1 MAEPVQIRVDP
12 TPNPEAM
19 KFTVNRELWAGRA
32 LTMSDP
38 LQAFAMP
45 LAARLFGVDGVKS
58 LFFLRDFVTVTR
70 RPGVDWEP
78 LVDSVRQALLAHFSE
93 PAQAFDLDQ

>member
-1 MAEPVQIRVDP
+1 MAEAVEVRVDP

-19 KFTVNRELWAGRA
+19 KFTVNREVWAGRA

-45 LAARLFGVDGVKS
+45 LAARLFTVEGVKS

-70 RPGVDWEP
+70 RPGVEWEP
-78 LVDSVRQALLAHFSE
+78 LVEDVRRELEAHFSE
-93 PAQAFDLDQ
+93 TS

>member
-1 MAEPVQIRVDP
+1 MAEAVEIRVDP

-19 KFTVNRELWAGRA
+19 KFTVNREVWAGRA

-45 LAARLFGVDGVKS
+45 LAARLFTVEGVKS

-70 RPGVDWEP
+70 RPGADWEP
-78 LVDSVRQALLAHFSE
+78 LVEDVRQALAAHFAE
-93 PAQAFDLDQ
+93 TA

>member
-1 MAEPVQIRVDP
+1 MAEPVEIRVDP

-45 LAARLFGVDGVKS
+45 LAARLFTVEGVKS

-70 RPGVDWEP
+70 RPGADWEP
-78 LVDSVRQALLAHFSE
+78 LIDGVRLELETHFSE
-93 PAQAFDLDQ
+93 PG